1 MATDAYRDMMD
12 CIAKWQDAKSL
23 ALAHEVWDPTP
34 YVINVRTGSIGCE
47 VENSIYKWCVSNLGK
62 ESSTIHGQSGRWHRA
77 GAVVFGESTI
87 GFANQEDMEL
97 FCTAFPDCVI

>member
-34 YVINVRTGSIGCE
+34 YVIIVRTGSVGSDTEQSMID
-47 VENSIYKWCVSNLGK
+47 WCVDKLGK
-62 ESSTIHGQSGRWHRA
+62 ESSPIHGQRGRWYRG
-77 GAVVFGESTI
+77 GAVVFGESTM
-87 GFANQEDMEL
+87 GFASQEDMAL
-97 FCTAFPDCVI
+97 FCTAFQACVI